1 MTKSKSKPK
10 GSCDI
15 CAADTAR
22 RSEATFKR
30 SHLARSDR
38 RKYRPPIRRRRG
50 GRESADNVQSLFE
63 HHERDRR
70 AEHNLRSWNDFLQIH
85 P

>member
-15 CAADTAR
+15 RAADTAR

-30 SHLARSDR
+30 SHLVA